1 MKLLQINSVANI
13 GSTGRIAE
21 AIGAKA
27 LRQGWQSYIA
37 YGRDAA
43 QSASTLIRIGN
54 KTNTLV
60 HVVLS
65 RLFDV
70 HGLCSMRSTKRF
82 LKEIDRI
89 EPDIIHI
96 HNLHGYYIN
105 VPLLVDYVKRKN
117 IPTIITMHD
126 FWYMTGHCAYI
137 NKSCHRWMESCH
149 HCPRLKEYPSSL
161 SDRSSANWA
170 MKCRVFT
177 NADNLIF
184 VPVSYYLY
192 ELARKS
198 LLKDNIFRVIHNG
211 IDVESFRPVDESEY
225 TLNHI
230 DWSKFNILTVATK
243 WTSANGFNDVVAL
256 SSLLPD
262 DCRIIMVGVNDEQLK
277 SLPLNI
283 IGIKRTENIAQLR
296 ELYSRA
302 DVTFNPN
309 TEVTF
314 GLVTVE
320 SLACGTPVV
329 VLKGTAGE
337 ELIAEGIGFCIDKVE
352 DMKDTI
358 SLVKAL
364 DKVHTPLRCR
374 NHVLMHFNN
383 ESKLCEY
390 FDLYET
396 ILSSR

>member
-21 AIGAKA
+21 AIGNMAI
-27 LRQGWQSYIA
+27 RHGWESYIA

-43 QSASTLIRIGN
+43 RSNSTLIRIGR
-54 KTNTLV
+54 KIDTLV
-60 HVVLS
+60 HAILS

-70 HGLCSMRSTKRF
+70 HGLCSKRATKHL

-105 VPLLVDYVKRKN
+105 VPLLIDYAKRKN
-117 IPTIITMHD
+117 IPTVITMHD
-126 FWYMTGHCAYI
+126 FWFMTGHCAYI
-137 NKSCHRWMESCH
+137 NKSCQQWMHHCH
-149 HCPRLKEYPSSL
+149 HCPRLKEYPSAFC
-161 SDRSSANWA
+161 DRSFANWE
-170 MKCRVFT
+170 MKARIFS
-177 NADNLIF
+177 NAKNITF

-192 ELARKS
+192 ELANKS
-198 LLKDNIFRVIHNG
+198 LLKDNTFRVIHNG
-211 IDVESFRPVDESEY
+211 IDVESFKPVNPSAY
-225 TLNHI
+225 ALNEI
-230 DWSKFNILTVATK
+230 DWTKFNILTVATR
-243 WTSANGFNDVVAL
+243 WTSANGFGDVMAL
-256 SSLLPD
+256 SSLLPE
-262 DCRIIMVGVNDEQLK
+262 DCRIIMVGVDDKQLTT
-277 SLPLNI
+277 LPTNI

-314 GLVTVE
+314 GLVTIE

-337 ELIAEGIGFCIDKVE
+337 ELIENGIGFCIDKVE

-364 DKVHTPLRCR
+364 DKYNTPQRCR
-374 NHVLMHFNN
+374 NHVLRNFDN

-390 FDLYET
+390 FELYDT
-396 ILSSR
+396 ILRL